1 MADTT
6 LVVVTIGSIEAIL
19 IAIRHKLLHLLP
31 TFHGESVIRTAAV
44 VPLRCTKGGDRN
56 TVVLTEIF
64 REREEI
70 VPTLEV

>member
-1 MADTT
+1 MADAT
-6 LVVVTIGSIEAIL
+6 LVVVTIGGIEAIL
-19 IAIRHKLLHLLP
+19 IAVRHILLHILP
-31 TFHGESVIRTAAV
+31 TLHGESVVRTAAV
-44 VPLRCTKGGDRN
+44 VPLRCTKGGDRK

>member
-1 MADTT
+1 MTNAA
-6 LVVVTIGSIEAIL
+6 LVVITIGGIEAIF

-31 TFHGESVIRTAAV
+31 TFDGESIILCAAV

>member
-1 MADTT
+1 MAHTS
-6 LVVVTIGSIEAIL
+6 LVIITIGGIEAIF
-19 IAIRHKLLHLLP
+19 IAIRHKLLHILP
-31 TFHGESVIRTAAV
+31 TLHGESVVRTAAV
-44 VPLRCTKGGDRN
+44 VPLRCTKGGDRK